1 MASFIADDAFRR
13 KGNMGI
19 ERSAPLWTRTAT
31 TRRQADALSIGLP
44 SRAFE
49 PPARMTLLGVRQR
62 LRIRTEISRAQI
74 RRNAIAEIVDP
85 EQTER
90 RGMLSAAWVELRE
103 RLSIK
108 ASETSRICPVGP
120 YQGHSGPHSECI
132 QPELEYSLRPEL
144 LSRTLL
150 AMKANA
156 LV

>member
-1 MASFIADDAFRR
+1 
-13 KGNMGI
+13 MGI
-19 ERSAPLWTRTAT
+19 GRSAPLWTRTAT

-49 PPARMTLLGVRQR
+49 PPARMTPLEVRQR

-103 RLSIK
+103 RLSH
-108 ASETSRICPVGP
+108 
-120 YQGHSGPHSECI
+120 QGKRDFAYLPGRSLPRALRSALEGI

-150 AMKANA
+150 AMKINA